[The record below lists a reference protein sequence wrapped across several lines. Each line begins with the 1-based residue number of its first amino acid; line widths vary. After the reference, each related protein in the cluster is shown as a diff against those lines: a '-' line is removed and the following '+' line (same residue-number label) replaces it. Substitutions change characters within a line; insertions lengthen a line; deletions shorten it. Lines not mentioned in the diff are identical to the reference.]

1 MDDYTILDSLVY
13 NTSETTLNY
22 YYSVYNLLDNDTI
35 YTDAFKGIFHT
46 KLMDNILNNVALIEL
61 KENNVSFK
69 YHYYS
74 STTKK
79 KYMLFYFTQKEY
91 N

>member
-1 MDDYTILDSLVY
+1 MSG
-13 NTSETTLNY
+13 S
-22 YYSVYNLLDNDTI
+22 I
-35 YTDAFKGIFHT
+35 YENASPACSF
-46 KLMDNILNNVALIEL
+46 DNILNNVALIEL

-79 KYMLFYFTQKEY
+79 KYMLFYFTPKEY